1 MLDPEVYA
9 GAHRRAD
16 GGWAT
21 SKYSDQFAEALDASA
36 EVLPW
41 QRQPLYCVRVPGE
54 AAWVA
59 GESAPPAA
67 SAAPSPAARTVP
79 GHFCWLLATSVAAMF
94 AAAKCCSMLQASPAS
109 ACAKLVMSC
118 CWSLRATQ

>member
-21 SKYSDQFAEALDASA
+21 SKYSDQFVEALDASA

-54 AAWVA
+54 AAWIA
-59 GESAPPAA
+59 GDTAPPAT
-67 SAAPSPAARTVP
+67 SAAPSPAACTVP
-79 GHFCWLLATSVAAMF
+79 GHI
-94 AAAKCCSMLQASPAS
+94 CCVTL
-109 ACAKLVMSC
+109 
-118 CWSLRATQ
+118 

>member
-1 MLDPEVYA
+1 MQTALPLFSQVQDMLDPEVYA
-9 GAHRRAD
+9 GAYRRAG

-21 SKYSDQFAEALDASA
+21 SKYSDQAVEALDERT

-59 GESAPPAA
+59 GDS
-67 SAAPSPAARTVP
+67 
-79 GHFCWLLATSVAAMF
+79 
-94 AAAKCCSMLQASPAS
+94 ASPAS
-109 ACAKLVMSC
+109 GAGSSSSARAVPGHTC
-118 CWSLRATQ
+118 CVAYWSLPKVQPLAVRGI